1 MLKKKAMAKEKE
13 TENIFNLLNEGL
25 TLEGD
30 LQTDKDIRIN
40 GTLKGNMTTN
50 GKIIIGP
57 VANITGQTKAP
68 YIEIFGKLTGNIISE
83 GSVILKSKSI
93 IEGTIVTHTLIVEP
107 GAQFN
112 GECKMIDKKKAEP
125 HPPQAPL
132 KK

>member
-1 MLKKKAMAKEKE
+1 MAKEKE
-13 TENIFNLLNEGL
+13 TENIFNSLNEGL
-25 TLEGD
+25 TLEGN

-57 VANITGQTKAP
+57 AASITGQTEAP
-68 YIEIFGKLTGNIISE
+68 YIEIFGKLTGDIISE

-93 IEGTIVTHTLIVEP
+93 IEGTITTRTLIVEP

-112 GECKMIDKKKAEP
+112 GECKMIEKKKTEP
-125 HPPQAPL
+125 QPPQTPP
-132 KK
+132 KNK